1 MSRSAKPLFPRFTL
15 LGEPLGLGEQHYLVR
30 SNLRLSQRQWDAMA
44 DHERESFMQRRL
56 WEPEAWAKWEEE
68 QEEEE
73 RQRSA
78 LSGRSKQE
86 RRWLKHGDNR
96 MTFDENYD
104 W

>member
-1 MSRSAKPLFPRFTL
+1 MRR
-15 LGEPLGLGEQHYLVR
+15 
-30 SNLRLSQRQWDAMA
+30 NLRLSERQWEAMA

-56 WEPEAWAKWEEE
+56 WESEAWAKWEEE

-73 RQRSA
+73 RQRNA